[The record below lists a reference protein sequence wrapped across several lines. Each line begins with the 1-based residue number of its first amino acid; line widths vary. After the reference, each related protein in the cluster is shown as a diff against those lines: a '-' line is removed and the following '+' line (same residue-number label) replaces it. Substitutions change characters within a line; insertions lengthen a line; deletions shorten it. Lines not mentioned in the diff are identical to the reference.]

1 MAQLEMKQY
10 CVGQI
15 GTNCYFL
22 CNTETK
28 QMLIVDPGDQAKQL
42 SEKIAESG
50 YTPVAIL
57 LTHGHFDHIMAVDA
71 LRSEYQI
78 PVYAGEYEREMLESP
93 EAEMIGLGTLKGNY
107 AADTYVK
114 DGQVL
119 TLAGFLIKVFHTPG
133 HTPGGV
139 CYYLPDEQILMSG
152 DTLFCGSVGRTDF
165 PGGSMSQL
173 VRSVQEKL
181 FTLPEEV
188 KVYPGHERSTS
199 IAFEKQYNPFF

>member
-1 MAQLEMKQY
+1 
-10 CVGQI
+10 
-15 GTNCYFL
+15 
-22 CNTETK
+22 
-28 QMLIVDPGDQAKQL
+28 MLIVDPGDQAKQL

-50 YTPVAIL
+50 YTPAAIL

-71 LRSEYQI
+71 LRNEYQI

-93 EAEMIGLGTLKGNY
+93 EADMLGLGALKGNY
-107 AADTYVK
+107 TADTYVK
-114 DGQVL
+114 DGQEL
-119 TLAGFLIKVFHTPG
+119 ELAGFQIKVFHTPG

-139 CYYLPDEQILMSG
+139 CYYLPDEQVLMSG

-173 VRSVQEKL
+173 VRSVSEKL
-181 FTLPEEV
+181 FTLPGEV

-199 IAFEKQYNPFF
+199 IAFEKEYNPFF